1 MTANTGSVW
10 HGILLQSW
18 VSLPGETGAAL
29 LLIVQQGNRY
39 LGSMPK
45 RERP

>member
-10 HGILLQSW
+10 HGTLLQSW

-29 LLIVQQGNRY
+29 LLIVQRGFGKQG
-39 LGSMPK
+39 GKIK
-45 RERP
+45 R